1 MRESAVV
8 LLPLAQVDG
17 TVKPR
22 PAVALRQLPGFGDW
36 LVCGISTQLHQ
47 AVAGF
52 DETITSGDADFAS
65 SGLVRPS
72 LIRLGFLQAVPLRKI
87 MGRIGSISPERHR
100 RLLANLSRHLTP

>member
-1 MRESAVV
+1 
-8 LLPLAQVDG
+8 
-17 TVKPR
+17 
-22 PAVALRQLPGFGDW
+22 LRQLPGFGDW

-52 DETITSGDADFAS
+52 DETIASGDADFAS

-87 MGRIGSISPERHR
+87 MGRIGVISPD
-100 RLLANLSRHLTP
+100 

>member
-1 MRESAVV
+1 MREGAIV
-8 LLPLAQVDG
+8 LLPLAQANG

-36 LVCGISTQLHQ
+36 LVCGVSTQLHQ

-52 DETITSGDADFAS
+52 DETITRGDADFAN

-72 LIRLGFLQAVPLRKI
+72 LVRLGFLQAVPFRKI
-87 MGRIGSISPERHR
+87 VGRIGSISAERHG
-100 RLLANLSRHLTP
+100 RLLANLSRYLMP

>member
-1 MRESAVV
+1 MREGAVV

-22 PAVALRQLPGFGDW
+22 PVVALRELPGFGDW

-47 AVAGF
+47 AVASF

-87 MGRIGSISPERHR
+87 WAASARFR
-100 RLLANLSRHLTP
+100 RNDTVDCSATSRGT